1 MRIIKKF
8 FIFSLVTAFVVMFV
22 TQMLLKNSPFK
33 NKLSRLYDMES
44 QYVYSEMDYSNGYII
59 INVSCPS
66 DNLFLL
72 ENGEKSM
79 VLNKENNK
87 IIVADNSVI
96 EIDARE
102 MDVEC
107 TVKITELTDNIQGFY
122 ENEIKAKSNIVIL
135 GRFFI
140 N

>member
-8 FIFSLVTAFVVMFV
+8 FIFSLITAFVVMFV
-22 TQMLLKNSPFK
+22 TQMLLKNSSFK

-87 IIVADNSVI
+87 IIVADNTVI
-96 EIDARE
+96 EIDARK

-107 TVKITELTDNIQGFY
+107 TVKITEFTDNIQGFY
-122 ENEIKAKSNIVIL
+122 ENEIKAKSNIVVL

>member
-8 FIFSLVTAFVVMFV
+8 FIFSLITAFVVMFV
-22 TQMLLKNSPFK
+22 TQMLLKNSSFK

-44 QYVYSEMDYSNGYII
+44 QYVYSDMDYSNGYII

-96 EIDARE
+96 EIDARK

-107 TVKITELTDNIQGFY
+107 TVKITEFTDNIQGFY
-122 ENEIKAKSNIVIL
+122 ENEIKVRSNIVIL